1 MSETYRQRFGI
12 ETTYRQMNEVRIR
25 TSSRDPLL
33 RFLYVAIAL
42 ILRNIWVWCHLNW
55 LALRRGRGVIM
66 RDELLRL
73 GELMLWLQDFIQ
85 QELGLNTSK
94 QIPRPPS
101 QQTNPNP

>member
-1 MSETYRQRFGI
+1 MPI

-42 ILRNIWVWCHLNW
+42 ILRNVWAWCHLNW
-55 LALRRGRGVIM
+55 LALHRGGVII

-73 GELMLWLQDFIQ
+73 GSMLLWLQDQ
-85 QELGLNTSK
+85 SNQNTA
-94 QIPRPPS
+94 
-101 QQTNPNP
+101 